1 MVWTCPRESC
11 RVWWRKAAVG
21 LHHFETDHVIEH
33 HLSDMVFLDKQ
44 QGKCHLIDIAI
55 SGDARIEEN
64 EKERLEKYQ
73 D

>member
-1 MVWTCPRESC
+1 M
-11 RVWWRKAAVG
+11 G
-21 LHHFETDHVIEH
+21 LHNFQTDHVIEH
-33 HLSDMVFLDKQ
+33 RLSDTVFLDKQ
-44 QGKCHLIDIAI
+44 QGKRHIIDIAV

>member
-1 MVWTCPRESC
+1 M
-11 RVWWRKAAVG
+11 G
-21 LHHFETDHVIEH
+21 LHNFQTDHVIEH
-33 HLSDMVFLDKQ
+33 RLSDMVVLDKQ
-44 QGKCHLIDIAI
+44 QGKCHIIDIAV